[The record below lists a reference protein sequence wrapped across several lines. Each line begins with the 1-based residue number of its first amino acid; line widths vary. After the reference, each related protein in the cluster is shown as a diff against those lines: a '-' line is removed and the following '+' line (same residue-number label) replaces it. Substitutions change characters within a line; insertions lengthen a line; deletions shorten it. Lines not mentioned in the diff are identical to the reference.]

1 MREQAEAKIQEWTKA
16 VETLQQRRQ
25 ALAAQLADIDTTIQR
40 HLGAIAGAR
49 ELLQLDAQES
59 DSLVNDSK

>member
-1 MREQAEAKIQEWTKA
+1 MREQIEAKIQEWAQA

-25 ALAAQLADIDTTIQR
+25 QLAAQLADTDATIQR

-49 ELLQLDAQES
+49 ELLELDAPTQEQAQA
-59 DSLVNDSK
+59 

>member
-49 ELLQLDAQES
+49 ELLELDAPSQEQAQE
-59 DSLVNDSK
+59 

>member
-25 ALAAQLADIDTTIQR
+25 ALTAQLADIDTTIQR

-49 ELLQLDAQES
+49 ELLELDAPTQEQAQA
-59 DSLVNDSK
+59 

>member
-49 ELLQLDAQES
+49 ELLELDAPAREQAQE
-59 DSLVNDSK
+59 

>member
-1 MREQAEAKIQEWTKA
+1 MREQIEAKIQEWTQA

-25 ALAAQLADIDTTIQR
+25 QLAAQLADTDTTIQR

-49 ELLQLDAQES
+49 ELLQLDAPTQEQAQA
-59 DSLVNDSK
+59 

>member
-1 MREQAEAKIQEWTKA
+1 MREHIEAKIQEWSTEA
-16 VETLQQRRQ
+16 QRLQQRRQ

-49 ELLQLDAQES
+49 ELLELDAPTQEQAQA
-59 DSLVNDSK
+59 

>member
-1 MREQAEAKIQEWTKA
+1 MREQIESKIQEWTKA

-49 ELLQLDAQES
+49 ELLELDAPTQEQAQ
-59 DSLVNDSK
+59 V